1 MFVIAEL
8 VYVDYDEFE
17 IWSVYGPYRS
27 ENKAKKV
34 YDKLMKDVRKNINYE
49 IRKLEKLDI

>member
-17 IWSVYGPYRS
+17 IWSVYGPYKS
-27 ENKAKKV
+27 EEKAIKMYNKLIA
-34 YDKLMKDVRKNINYE
+34 LPNKNISYE
-49 IRKLEKLDI
+49 IRQLSKLN